1 MLYDCVLN
9 KFNFVFRKMFWR
21 NAVLRGYLLLMAILE
36 TTLSI
41 PASKLTSHNTDVDSQ
56 IKAYEN
62 VSQKIINFVT
72 KGEGKHQTFNR
83 LAAMTDK
90 FGNRLVGSETLEN
103 VIDYMLDQFKA
114 DGLENVHAEQVSN
127 IAHWVR
133 GKESATLLKPR
144 HYEMSML
151 GLGGSIGTSAE
162 GITAE
167 VLVVHS
173 FDELHARAA
182 EVSIYIYI
190 STIVGLYT

>member
-1 MLYDCVLN
+1 MFKKTVVL
-9 KFNFVFRKMFWR
+9 FGCFLQL
-21 NAVLRGYLLLMAILE
+21 A
-36 TTLSI
+36 TLQTSFSI
-41 PASKLTSHNTDVDSQ
+41 PASKLDSQ

-62 VSQKIINFVT
+62 VSQKIIDFVT

-103 VIDYMLDQFKA
+103 VIDYMLNQFKA
-114 DGLENVHAEQVSN
+114 NGLENVHGEEVTN
-127 IAHWVR
+127 IPHWVR
-133 GKESATLLKPR
+133 GQESATMLEPR
-144 HYEMSML
+144 NYKMSIL
-151 GLGGSIGTSAE
+151 GLGGSVGTTAE

-182 EVSIYIYI
+182 EVSANVPRLYYPYKQWN
-190 STIVGLYT
+190 GLVRLVSVIWR

>member
-1 MLYDCVLN
+1 MFRRTGVLCGC
-9 KFNFVFRKMFWR
+9 
-21 NAVLRGYLLLMAILE
+21 LQLLAIFE
-36 TTLSI
+36 TSLSI
-41 PASKLTSHNTDVDSQ
+41 PANKLVSHNTDIDTQ
-56 IKAYEN
+56 IQAYEN

-90 FGNRLVGSETLEN
+90 FGNRLVGSETLED

-114 DGLENVHAEQVSN
+114 DGLENVHGEEVTN
-127 IAHWVR
+127 IPHWVR
-133 GKESATLLKPR
+133 GKESATLLEPR

-151 GLGGSIGTSAE
+151 GLGGSVGTSAE

-173 FDELHARAA
+173 FDELHAKAA
-182 EVSIYIYI
+182 EVSVTIYRDNNAQANKGRFPLRKI
-190 STIVGLYT
+190 SMGSEQN